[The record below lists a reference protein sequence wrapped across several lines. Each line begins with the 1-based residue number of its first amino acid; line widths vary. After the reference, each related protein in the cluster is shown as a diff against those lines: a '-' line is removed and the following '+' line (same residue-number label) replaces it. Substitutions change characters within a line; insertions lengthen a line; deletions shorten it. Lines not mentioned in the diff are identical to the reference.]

1 MLCVR
6 NQEQLNVGCGFR
18 LLLRLLL
25 FSQSEEFIYN
35 HSLTH
40 YMRQR
45 DGAESTSSI
54 FSFGFR
60 VKPSNG
66 RNCRI
71 IYEPTK
77 GTFDDETINKQNRF
91 SISAGEGS
99 VNLLCFS
106 SVPNLPPTRKENF
119 SFSKIQNRSLVSDTF
134 PSLQHLSLQLSSNDD
149 LTFGHQSAHPF
160 WCSPKPNLFEDNL
173 PRH

>member
-1 MLCVR
+1 MWISLAVAAVVVLAIR
-6 NQEQLNVGCGFR
+6 R
-18 LLLRLLL
+18 
-25 FSQSEEFIYN
+25 IYLY

-40 YMRQR
+40 YAPTRWNQLLPFPLL
-45 DGAESTSSI
+45 GFVSSP
-54 FSFGFR
+54 R
-60 VKPSNG
+60 TEE
-66 RNCRI
+66 NCRI
-71 IYEPTK
+71 IYELAE
-77 GTFDDETINKQNRF
+77 GTFDDETIKQNRF